1 MTPKVQNSLF
11 LLLLLVNFVFC
22 ENSSDGIWTKEQ
34 LHYLE
39 NLKRE
44 IEYLKETCKQPQIST
59 YGQNTEEIHLPIDV
73 PTINEVQP
81 IAFYAQLSQTLTIGD
96 LQTVEYDVV
105 RVNVGNGYDK
115 RHGHFTAPVPGL
127 FYFSFTVMS
136 FPDKSV
142 HMEIVKNG
150 AVFGNCFADSHG
162 YESGTSTVIT
172 QLDQGDMVWVRHVK
186 TESSQPL
193 HPLYNSFTGFLIART

>member
-1 MTPKVQNSLF
+1 MTPKVKNSLF
-11 LLLLLVNFVFC
+11 LLLLLDNFVFG
-22 ENSSDGIWTKEQ
+22 EYSSDGIWTKEQ

-39 NLKRE
+39 NLKKE
-44 IEYLKETCKQPQIST
+44 IEYLRETCTQPQILT
-59 YGQNTEEIHLPIDV
+59 TGLKREDVPLPIDV
-73 PTINEVQP
+73 PSINEIQP

-136 FPDKSV
+136 YPGKGV

-150 AVFGNCFADSHG
+150 AVFGNCFADWDG

-172 QLDQGDMVWVRHVK
+172 QLDQGDMVWVRHAK
-186 TESSQPL
+186 AESPQPL
-193 HPLYNSFTGFLIART
+193 HPLYNAFTGFLIART

>member
-1 MTPKVQNSLF
+1 MTPKVKNTHF
-11 LLLLLVNFVFC
+11 LLLLLVNFVFG
-22 ENSSDGIWTKEQ
+22 ENSSDGIWTNEQ

-44 IEYLKETCKQPQIST
+44 I
-59 YGQNTEEIHLPIDV
+59 GQKREEIPLPIDV
-73 PTINEVQP
+73 PTINEIQP

-96 LQTVEYDVV
+96 LQSVEYDVV
-105 RVNVGNGYDK
+105 RVNIGNGYDK
-115 RHGHFTAPVPGL
+115 RHGHFTAPVTGL

-136 FPDKSV
+136 IPDHSV

-150 AVFGNCFADSHG
+150 AVIGNCFADSHG

-172 QLDQGDMVWVRHVK
+172 QLDKGDMVWIRHVK
-186 TESSQPL
+186 AEGSQPL
-193 HPLYNSFTGFLIART
+193 HPLYNAFTGFLIART